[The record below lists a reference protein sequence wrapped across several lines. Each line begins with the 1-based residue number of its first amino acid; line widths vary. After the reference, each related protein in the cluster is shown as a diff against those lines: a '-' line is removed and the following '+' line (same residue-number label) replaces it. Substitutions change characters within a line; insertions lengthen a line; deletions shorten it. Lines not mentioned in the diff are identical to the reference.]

1 VSARRSLWLATL
13 LAAAPAEAFA
23 TDMCAALDRIAV
35 ASRERVPFASL
46 AQAARDGT
54 LVPGYRGGD
63 CLVRPR
69 AGVTCWRNLA
79 PEQLEPRAV
88 ERAVRDC
95 LGRAPVLDPG
105 RQPRNP
111 DEADLVF
118 VARGLRY
125 EFDTECSPRCA
136 AGMLASLGIRLDGAR
151 PGRAVRPAR

>member
-1 VSARRSLWLATL
+1 VSARRSLWLASL
-13 LAAAPAEAFA
+13 VAAAPAPAFA
-23 TDMCAALDRIAV
+23 TDMCAALDRIAA

-46 AQAARDGT
+46 VQAARDGT

-79 PEQLEPRAV
+79 PEQLELGAV
-88 ERAVRDC
+88 EGAVRDC
-95 LGRAPVLDPG
+95 LRRAPILQPG
-105 RQPRNP
+105 RQPRNR
-111 DEADLVF
+111 DDADLVF

-136 AGMLASLGIRLDGAR
+136 AGMLASFAIRFQRAP
-151 PGRAVRPAR
+151 PG